1 MDDKLVDAQKDHQG
15 QDDSLHRLSKERELS
30 RNGTLKSSGSKLKRL
45 VTWSNPQHALISNVK
60 CSQISKCCTKS
71 SLFPSALG
79 LDRRIPKHILS
90 LDEKFRRRCME
101 LIHISA
107 SKATRCSAVV
117 NLSSTKIGALPESL
131 NVAKVRSGDTCNST
145 RFVFECPL
153 AAGGGSVV
161 IGPAGQWIVGTVM
174 GSKSMVNILKS
185 PLFHQFGPLSSN
197 TDLTRINTND
207 VKGSICYDFTE
218 SPGGLSFSSSPVLEK
233 ETPNKGSH
241 KNGSDTGH
249 KRFVSLCST
258 NSACSDQS
266 SASALATVSQGMLQ
280 CTWKGGNPHF
290 VFSTD
295 QKREVYVANLWKVE
309 SEEDKTLDYVYL
321 FHSGKGGQKDHEI
334 RDGESQLVGKMKVNN
349 LVSLCSN
356 NSKIMETEFVL
367 FGGVIEMHTSSH
379 NLRKSKGLSKK
390 VAEVFRSGHSSKQ
403 KTSSKLSGPISKL
416 ESSSQES
423 CLDTGNNQDALGLP
437 NLLEDHLP
445 PNFELAAIVVKD
457 HLPDDRK
464 EEAGGW
470 GLKFL
475 KKVGVKKTATVE
487 ASVPI
492 ECCRN
497 NGDCS
502 TSMDVLIPAGL
513 HGGPRTRNGGV
524 SSLTERWRSGGHCDC
539 GGWDLGCPLTV
550 LQTKSS
556 KEDIFPQS
564 DTQGECKSFDLNRK
578 GSEHGPPTFRMLNVH
593 DGLYFKKEAPSYDKT
608 EAVELPTQRVYTR
621 QQKKQALYLSKSCS
635 DATPS
640 RHAHPSD
647 DDLLSDSSSEN
658 NQPPLRKYS
667 MKQQEASS
675 ILESEGVKSKNK
687 EAQTEDAE
695 HPTKRLCTRQQ
706 RKQALSQSKSSLETT
721 PSRSAHPND
730 VELLSD
736 SSCDDP
742 QPPLSKYSLKHQEEE
757 ARIRESVGVKSKNK
771 KALSY
776 DKTEDVELPT
786 KRLCTSQRKKQ
797 AVSLSKSSLEKTP
810 SRSAH
815 SNDNLF
821 SDSSSEELQ
830 TLSRRTVLRHQEEEV
845 LIHESKGVKS
855 ENKEVPSY
863 DKIEVDA
870 FSTKKL
876 YTIQQEKKSR
886 PFSKSCLETA
896 PSRKA
901 HQNDE
906 DMFSDSEESEECVP
920 LLRTNRRNHE
930 EGALVIWKNLDP
942 VHSCNPGVA
951 ENLNVILL
959 HDSSYYDGCN
969 ADDGE
974 DSSGLL
980 EVEPLNVDNR
990 DSVSDLSQ
998 MDVSSSPP
1006 TGEVKIPLIGTSSPQ
1021 HDFHLPNCDAAV
1033 EVVEGRCIK
1042 SYRNGESHLAIETNS
1057 TVDKKTRLR
1066 DSPDL
1071 KISNAQDVLARK
1083 DDYQRDNCGAPS
1095 FPSEVFVF
1103 QNLIKIVPHIPKH
1116 IVFSGFECLN
1126 HLIGFTTE
1134 DIEKICG
1141 ESGKR
1146 LKVLQG
1152 LQSSK
1157 LCKVEAAQNHH
1168 SSLGVVK
1175 SCVYI
1180 DDITRGEERVKISL
1194 EDGRNVEDLPTFFYI
1209 PQNLVYKNAYVKFS
1223 LDRISDKGCCPHC
1236 YGDCLASPIPCICA
1250 IETRGGFAYTP
1261 GGLVKDKFLEDCISM
1276 KQEPKEHNY
1285 VYCKKCPLE
1294 SSKNRKSPVACKGHL
1309 FRKFMKECWSKCG
1322 CNMNCGNR
1330 IVQQGITVKLQVFLT
1345 PEGKGWGLRT
1355 LEDLPRGAFV
1365 CEYVGEIVTNTEL
1378 YERNMH
1384 SVGKKHTCPVLLD
1397 ADWGSEGMPHTSTQ
1411 TYKSHLSPLPST
1423 HINIF
1428 LIVNFII
1435 CRRVICALL
1444 YKFQVIVFSGV
1455 VCDYGIDFD
1464 DHDHPVKAFQCLCGS
1479 PFCRGG
1485 NL

>member
-15 QDDSLHRLSKERELS
+15 QDDSLHILSKERELS
-30 RNGTLKSSGSKLKRL
+30 RNGTLESSGSKLKRL

-185 PLFHQFGPLSSN
+185 PLFHQFGPLGSN

-233 ETPNKGSH
+233 ETPNKGGH

-258 NSACSDQS
+258 NSVCSDQS

-367 FGGVIEMHTSSH
+367 FGGGIEMHTSSH

-390 VAEVFRSGHSSKQ
+390 VAEVFRSN
-403 KTSSKLSGPISKL
+403 
-416 ESSSQES
+416 
-423 CLDTGNNQDALGLP
+423 TGNNQDALGLP

-513 HGGPRTRNGGV
+513 HGGPRTRNGGA

-550 LQTKSS
+550 LQTKPS

-593 DGLYFKKEAPSYDKT
+593 DGSEIHKKEAPSYDKT
-608 EAVELPTQRVYTR
+608 EAVELPTKRLYTR

-640 RHAHPSD
+640 RQAHPSD

-658 NQPPLRKYS
+658 NQPPLRRYS

-675 ILESEGVKSKNK
+675 IRESEGVKSKNK

-695 HPTKRLCTRQQ
+695 HLTKR
-706 RKQALSQSKSSLETT
+706 
-721 PSRSAHPND
+721 
-730 VELLSD
+730 
-736 SSCDDP
+736 
-742 QPPLSKYSLKHQEEE
+742 PPLSKYSLKHQEEE

-797 AVSLSKSSLEKTP
+797 ALSLSKSSLEKTP

-815 SNDNLF
+815 SNEDLL

-830 TLSRRTVLRHQEEEV
+830 TLSRRTVLRHQDEV

-863 DKIEVDA
+863 DKTEVDA
-870 FSTKKL
+870 FSTNKL
-876 YTIQQEKKSR
+876 YTIQQEKKSC

-896 PSRKA
+896 PSRKV

-906 DMFSDSEESEECVP
+906 DMFSDSEESEECIP
-920 LLRTNRRNHE
+920 LLRTNRRNQE
-930 EGALVIWKNLDP
+930 EGALVIWNNLDP

-1021 HDFHLPNCDAAV
+1021 YDFHLPNCDAAV

-1042 SYRNGESHLAIETNS
+1042 SFRNGESLLAIETNS

-1071 KISNAQDVLARK
+1071 KISNAQEFL
-1083 DDYQRDNCGAPS
+1083 P
-1095 FPSEVFVF
+1095 
-1103 QNLIKIVPHIPKH
+1103 
-1116 IVFSGFECLN
+1116 
-1126 HLIGFTTE
+1126 
-1134 DIEKICG
+1134 EKM
-1141 ESGKR
+1141 
-1146 LKVLQG
+1146 
-1152 LQSSK
+1152 
-1157 LCKVEAAQNHH
+1157 
-1168 SSLGVVK
+1168 
-1175 SCVYI
+1175 
-1180 DDITRGEERVKISL
+1180 ITRR
-1194 EDGRNVEDLPTFFYI
+1194 
-1209 PQNLVYKNAYVKFS
+1209 
-1223 LDRISDKGCCPHC
+1223 
-1236 YGDCLASPIPCICA
+1236 
-1250 IETRGGFAYTP
+1250 
-1261 GGLVKDKFLEDCISM
+1261 
-1276 KQEPKEHNY
+1276 
-1285 VYCKKCPLE
+1285 
-1294 SSKNRKSPVACKGHL
+1294 
-1309 FRKFMKECWSKCG
+1309 
-1322 CNMNCGNR
+1322 
-1330 IVQQGITVKLQVFLT
+1330 
-1345 PEGKGWGLRT
+1345 
-1355 LEDLPRGAFV
+1355 
-1365 CEYVGEIVTNTEL
+1365 
-1378 YERNMH
+1378 
-1384 SVGKKHTCPVLLD
+1384 
-1397 ADWGSEGMPHTSTQ
+1397 
-1411 TYKSHLSPLPST
+1411 
-1423 HINIF
+1423 
-1428 LIVNFII
+1428 
-1435 CRRVICALL
+1435 
-1444 YKFQVIVFSGV
+1444 
-1455 VCDYGIDFD
+1455 
-1464 DHDHPVKAFQCLCGS
+1464 
-1479 PFCRGG
+1479 
-1485 NL
+1485 

>member
-1 MDDKLVDAQKDHQG
+1 MPPKNHKIADACRVMKRYGISGAKTKAALKELLKLY
-15 QDDSLHRLSKERELS
+15 E
-30 RNGTLKSSGSKLKRL
+30 NN
-45 VTWSNPQHALISNVK
+45 W
-60 CSQISKCCTKS
+60 
-71 SLFPSALG
+71 
-79 LDRRIPKHILS
+79 
-90 LDEKFRRRCME
+90 E
-101 LIHISA
+101 LIVDDDYRVLLDVILD
-107 SKATRCSAVV
+107 K
-117 NLSSTKIGALPESL
+117 
-131 NVAKVRSGDTCNST
+131 NSEEE
-145 RFVFECPL
+145 RV
-153 AAGGGSVV
+153 
-161 IGPAGQWIVGTVM
+161 
-174 GSKSMVNILKS
+174 KSM
-185 PLFHQFGPLSSN
+185 
-197 TDLTRINTND
+197 
-207 VKGSICYDFTE
+207 
-218 SPGGLSFSSSPVLEK
+218 EK
-233 ETPNKGSH
+233 ET
-241 KNGSDTGH
+241 
-249 KRFVSLCST
+249 LI
-258 NSACSDQS
+258 
-266 SASALATVSQGMLQ
+266 
-280 CTWKGGNPHF
+280 
-290 VFSTD
+290 
-295 QKREVYVANLWKVE
+295 
-309 SEEDKTLDYVYL
+309 
-321 FHSGKGGQKDHEI
+321 HE
-334 RDGESQLVGKMKVNN
+334 
-349 LVSLCSN
+349 
-356 NSKIMETEFVL
+356 
-367 FGGVIEMHTSSH
+367 
-379 NLRKSKGLSKK
+379 SKG
-390 VAEVFRSGHSSKQ
+390 
-403 KTSSKLSGPISKL
+403 
-416 ESSSQES
+416 
-423 CLDTGNNQDALGLP
+423 
-437 NLLEDHLP
+437 
-445 PNFELAAIVVKD
+445 VK
-457 HLPDDRK
+457 
-464 EEAGGW
+464 
-470 GLKFL
+470 
-475 KKVGVKKTATVE
+475 
-487 ASVPI
+487 
-492 ECCRN
+492 
-497 NGDCS
+497 
-502 TSMDVLIPAGL
+502 SM
-513 HGGPRTRNGGV
+513 
-524 SSLTERWRSGGHCDC
+524 
-539 GGWDLGCPLTV
+539 
-550 LQTKSS
+550 
-556 KEDIFPQS
+556 
-564 DTQGECKSFDLNRK
+564 
-578 GSEHGPPTFRMLNVH
+578 
-593 DGLYFKKEAPSYDKT
+593 KKEAPSYDKT
-608 EAVELPTQRVYTR
+608 EAVELPTKRLYTR

-640 RHAHPSD
+640 RQAHPSD

-658 NQPPLRKYS
+658 NQPPLRRYS

-675 ILESEGVKSKNK
+675 IRESEGVKSKNK

-695 HPTKRLCTRQQ
+695 HPTKRVCTRQQ

-736 SSCDDP
+736 SSCEDL

-797 AVSLSKSSLEKTP
+797 ALSLSKSSLEKTP

-815 SNDNLF
+815 SNDDLL

-830 TLSRRTVLRHQEEEV
+830 TLSRRTVLRHQEEV

-863 DKIEVDA
+863 DKTEVDA
-870 FSTKKL
+870 FSTNKL
-876 YTIQQEKKSR
+876 YTIQQEKKSC

-896 PSRKA
+896 PSRKV

-906 DMFSDSEESEECVP
+906 DMFSDSEESEECIP
-920 LLRTNRRNHE
+920 LLRTNRRNQE
-930 EGALVIWKNLDP
+930 EGALVIWNNLDP

-1021 HDFHLPNCDAAV
+1021 YDFHLPNCDAAV

-1042 SYRNGESHLAIETNS
+1042 SFRNGESLLAIETNS

-1083 DDYQRDNCGAPS
+1083 DDYQGDNCSAPS

-1126 HLIGFTTE
+1126 HLIGFTTG

-1141 ESGKR
+1141 ERGKR
-1146 LKVLQG
+1146 LKVHRG

-1157 LCKVEAAQNHH
+1157 LCKVEAVQNHH

-1175 SCVYI
+1175 SGVYI

-1209 PQNLVYKNAYVKFS
+1209 PRNLVYKNAYVKFS
-1223 LDRISDKGCCPHC
+1223 LVRISDEGCCPHC

-1261 GGLVKDKFLEDCISM
+1261 EGLVKDKFLEDCISM
-1276 KQEPKEHNY
+1276 KQEPKEHHY

-1294 SSKNRKSPVACKGHL
+1294 SSKNKKSPVACKGHL
-1309 FRKFMKECWSKCG
+1309 FRKFIKECWSKCG

-1365 CEYVGEIVTNTEL
+1365 CEYVGEIVTSTEL

-1397 ADWGSEGMPHTSTQ
+1397 ADWGSEAVLKDEEALCLDATVYGNVARF
-1411 TYKSHLSPLPST
+1411 
-1423 HINIF
+1423 INHRCFDATLVEIP
-1428 LIVNFII
+1428 VE
-1435 CRRVICALL
+1435 VETPDHHYYHVALFTTRNVAAMEEL
-1444 YKFQVIVFSGV
+1444 TW
-1455 VCDYGIDFD
+1455 DYGIDFD

-1479 PFCRGG
+1479 PFCRGR

>member
-1 MDDKLVDAQKDHQG
+1 MVFNWGQQMDDKLVDAQKDHQG

-185 PLFHQFGPLSSN
+185 PLFHQFGPLGSN

-367 FGGVIEMHTSSH
+367 FGGGIEMHTSSH

-403 KTSSKLSGPISKL
+403 KTSSKLSGPILKL
-416 ESSSQES
+416 ESSSRES

-593 DGLYFKKEAPSYDKT
+593 DGLYF
-608 EAVELPTQRVYTR
+608 VHFQPT
-621 QQKKQALYLSKSCS
+621 
-635 DATPS
+635 
-640 RHAHPSD
+640 
-647 DDLLSDSSSEN
+647 
-658 NQPPLRKYS
+658 
-667 MKQQEASS
+667 MS
-675 ILESEGVKSKNK
+675 ILQSFSIAVAIIHTQS
-687 EAQTEDAE
+687 
-695 HPTKRLCTRQQ
+695 PTLRPKCT
-706 RKQALSQSKSSLETT
+706 
-721 PSRSAHPND
+721 
-730 VELLSD
+730 
-736 SSCDDP
+736 
-742 QPPLSKYSLKHQEEE
+742 
-757 ARIRESVGVKSKNK
+757 
-771 KALSY
+771 
-776 DKTEDVELPT
+776 
-786 KRLCTSQRKKQ
+786 
-797 AVSLSKSSLEKTP
+797 AVL
-810 SRSAH
+810 
-815 SNDNLF
+815 
-821 SDSSSEELQ
+821 
-830 TLSRRTVLRHQEEEV
+830 
-845 LIHESKGVKS
+845 
-855 ENKEVPSY
+855 
-863 DKIEVDA
+863 
-870 FSTKKL
+870 STK
-876 YTIQQEKKSR
+876 IQ
-886 PFSKSCLETA
+886 
-896 PSRKA
+896 
-901 HQNDE
+901 
-906 DMFSDSEESEECVP
+906 
-920 LLRTNRRNHE
+920 
-930 EGALVIWKNLDP
+930 G
-942 VHSCNPGVA
+942 
-951 ENLNVILL
+951 
-959 HDSSYYDGCN
+959 
-969 ADDGE
+969 
-974 DSSGLL
+974 
-980 EVEPLNVDNR
+980 
-990 DSVSDLSQ
+990 
-998 MDVSSSPP
+998 
-1006 TGEVKIPLIGTSSPQ
+1006 
-1021 HDFHLPNCDAAV
+1021 
-1033 EVVEGRCIK
+1033 
-1042 SYRNGESHLAIETNS
+1042 
-1057 TVDKKTRLR
+1057 
-1066 DSPDL
+1066 
-1071 KISNAQDVLARK
+1071 
-1083 DDYQRDNCGAPS
+1083 
-1095 FPSEVFVF
+1095 
-1103 QNLIKIVPHIPKH
+1103 
-1116 IVFSGFECLN
+1116 
-1126 HLIGFTTE
+1126 
-1134 DIEKICG
+1134 
-1141 ESGKR
+1141 
-1146 LKVLQG
+1146 
-1152 LQSSK
+1152 
-1157 LCKVEAAQNHH
+1157 
-1168 SSLGVVK
+1168 
-1175 SCVYI
+1175 
-1180 DDITRGEERVKISL
+1180 
-1194 EDGRNVEDLPTFFYI
+1194 
-1209 PQNLVYKNAYVKFS
+1209 
-1223 LDRISDKGCCPHC
+1223 
-1236 YGDCLASPIPCICA
+1236 
-1250 IETRGGFAYTP
+1250 
-1261 GGLVKDKFLEDCISM
+1261 
-1276 KQEPKEHNY
+1276 
-1285 VYCKKCPLE
+1285 
-1294 SSKNRKSPVACKGHL
+1294 
-1309 FRKFMKECWSKCG
+1309 
-1322 CNMNCGNR
+1322 
-1330 IVQQGITVKLQVFLT
+1330 
-1345 PEGKGWGLRT
+1345 
-1355 LEDLPRGAFV
+1355 
-1365 CEYVGEIVTNTEL
+1365 
-1378 YERNMH
+1378 
-1384 SVGKKHTCPVLLD
+1384 
-1397 ADWGSEGMPHTSTQ
+1397 
-1411 TYKSHLSPLPST
+1411 
-1423 HINIF
+1423 
-1428 LIVNFII
+1428 
-1435 CRRVICALL
+1435 
-1444 YKFQVIVFSGV
+1444 
-1455 VCDYGIDFD
+1455 
-1464 DHDHPVKAFQCLCGS
+1464 
-1479 PFCRGG
+1479 
-1485 NL
+1485 